1 MTISPSISFS
11 LILPAVPKYVIIVL
25 SESGVISIKQVP
37 VGNISFFFLY
47 RYSTFSL
54 INPSSYLIPR
64 LSSEI
69 FPIKPTSLPSWDNPT
84 IEFATD
90 PPDTVFSI
98 VNSDNNFLNSL
109 SSKMSFIVLLVN
121 LFFLIKSSSTLQITS
136 TIALPIPK
144 IFILSFFC
152 LKRFFP
158 IRITSGTNFTRY
170 SKTISCFTIFPTI
183 INYLEM

>member
-11 LILPAVPKYVIIVL
+11 FILPAVPKYVIIVL

-54 INPSSYLIPR
+54 INPSSYFIPR

-98 VNSDNNFLNSL
+98 VNFLNSL
-109 SSKMSFIVLLVN
+109 SSNMSFIVLLVN

-170 SKTISCFTIFPTI
+170 SKTISCFTIFPAI